1 MEKFQKTVDK
11 DIALLYYRQQRE
23 VPVLHVLIHESL
35 DFPFF
40 MQRFKRRSRKQM
52 RTQRTQFMNTNR
64 LPKQPLFVCA
74 KFAGLYLDVIL
85 DLGIY
90 HAPSKD
96 EQIWSEYENM
106 GGQT

>member
-1 MEKFQKTVDK
+1 MK
-11 DIALLYYRQQRE
+11 AGL
-23 VPVLHVLIHESL
+23 PVFYAKN
-35 DFPFF
+35 D
-40 MQRFKRRSRKQM
+40 KRRLRKQV

-64 LPKQPLFVCA
+64 LPQQPMFECA

-85 DLGIY
+85 DLGID

>member
-1 MEKFQKTVDK
+1 
-11 DIALLYYRQQRE
+11 
-23 VPVLHVLIHESL
+23 
-35 DFPFF
+35 
-40 MQRFKRRSRKQM
+40 M
-52 RTQRTQFMNTNR
+52 RTQSTQFMNTNR

-85 DLGIY
+85 DLGID
-90 HAPSKD
+90 HAPGKD

>member
-1 MEKFQKTVDK
+1 M
-11 DIALLYYRQQRE
+11 YYAQQRE
-23 VPVLHVLIHESL
+23 VPVLHVLIHESP

-85 DLGIY
+85 DLGID
-90 HAPSKD
+90 HVTSKD